1 MTRLAPLLWIAGML
15 CVVALVV
22 QTGAHETGAVLASA
36 GWGIAAVAAFH
47 LLPLVADALGW
58 RALVTRNAR
67 PSVRGA
73 AWNRWLGESVNGLL
87 PVMQLGG
94 ELVRIRVATLAGIP
108 VAMATATMI
117 ADVTLGTLSQILF
130 SILGVAL
137 LLTRDATLTG
147 PHILLGALVI
157 FAVPVVL
164 FITVQRAGPARLMM
178 CLATRLVARQGIFD
192 RWGGPEAFDAALAA
206 TYRAR
211 PTTIALWWRSVGW
224 LAGTGEIWLIFYVLG
239 HPISLLEATMY
250 ESLVQAVRSAAFFIP
265 GGLGLQ
271 EGAFLTLAMTVGVG
285 PELGLAAA
293 LVRRARE
300 IGLGVP
306 GLLALTL
313 MEGRRVLLED
323 RS

>member
-1 MTRLAPLLWIAGML
+1 
-15 CVVALVV
+15 
-22 QTGAHETGAVLASA
+22 
-36 GWGIAAVAAFH
+36 
-47 LLPLVADALGW
+47 
-58 RALVTRNAR
+58 
-67 PSVRGA
+67 
-73 AWNRWLGESVNGLL
+73 
-87 PVMQLGG
+87 
-94 ELVRIRVATLAGIP
+94 
-108 VAMATATMI
+108 
-117 ADVTLGTLSQILF
+117 
-130 SILGVAL
+130 
-137 LLTRDATLTG
+137 
-147 PHILLGALVI
+147 
-157 FAVPVVL
+157 VPVVL
-164 FITVQRAGPARLMM
+164 FITVQRAGPARLMI
-178 CLATRLVARQGIFD
+178 AGRGSSRAKTSSTGGWARY
-192 RWGGPEAFDAALAA
+192 RCRLAA